1 MADNKQYI
9 TQAQEKGDVMISLD
23 VLNTIVC
30 RAVTEVE
37 GVVGLSSKPGAEIT
51 DILSKKNSAKGIRIE
66 VGEKN
71 ELYIDC
77 NVVLS
82 YGQSVVNLA
91 AAVQESVTS
100 ALEAMT
106 GIDVAAVNVNV
117 CGIAQ
122 K

>member
-30 RAVTEVE
+30 RAVIEVE
-37 GVVGLSSKPGAEIT
+37 GVVGFSSKPGAEIA

-77 NVVLS
+77 NVVFS
-82 YGQSVVNLA
+82 YGQSVVTLA

-100 ALEAMT
+100 ALESMT